1 MVSFKNRR
9 TIVETPLYTASRDA
23 LRVDCKRL
31 DEILDGITMKMA
43 VEPEYFP
50 LAPGLRDVR
59 RARSKEFPPEIP
71 SFRIWFTYDSQRVY
85 LQLLERTP
93 ADELPA

>member
-1 MVSFKNRR
+1 MVSFKAR
-9 TIVETPLYTASRDA
+9 TLVETPLYAACKET
-23 LRVDCKRL
+23 LGVDCERL
-31 DEILDGITMKMA
+31 DEIIEGVTMKMA
-43 VEPEYFP
+43 VEPKYFP
-50 LAPGLRDVR
+50 IAPGLENVR

-85 LQLLERTP
+85 LQLIERTP